1 MFMEVPVVLSNAGYT
16 QSLFTHE
23 KDCLIVP
30 AQNPVAL
37 AGALQRLIGDGALCA
52 QLTRGAIELLRQY
65 KKDRASIVR
74 EVRAYYDELQWQR
87 AEMSCHVQRYD

>member
-1 MFMEVPVVLSNAGYT
+1 MEVPVILSNSGYT
-16 QSLFTHE
+16 QRLFTHE

-37 AGALQRLIGDGALCA
+37 AGAVQRLIDDGALRT
-52 QLTRGAIELLRQY
+52 QLTRGASELLCQY
-65 KKDRASIVR
+65 KKDRISIVR

-87 AEMSCHVQRYD
+87 TEKSHHA

>member
-1 MFMEVPVVLSNAGYT
+1 MEVPVVLSNAGYT
-16 QSLFTHE
+16 QRLFTHE

-37 AGALQRLIGDGALCA
+37 ARALQRLIEAGPLRT
-52 QLTRGAIELLRQY
+52 QLTRGARELLRQY
-65 KKDRASIVR
+65 KKDSASIVQ

-87 AEMSCHVQRYD
+87 AENSHHA